1 MTLDAQTLASWGAIF
16 EIALGASLIA
26 GMVLVRR
33 GRIRAHMILQSS
45 IVLVN
50 LPFVLAT
57 MVPLYVAYVLPGVPG
72 ELGEPFYLAP
82 TIMLFAGGAA
92 EALGVYILL
101 VAGTNLVPER
111 FRFRR
116 FKLWMRAELVLWW
129 GVIVAGLS
137 TYVLWYLPTGIS

>member
-1 MTLDAQTLASWGAIF
+1 MFDAQTLAELGAIF
-16 EIALGASLIA
+16 EIALGALLVG
-26 GMVLVRR
+26 GMFLVRR
-33 GRIRAHMILQSS
+33 GRVRAHAILQGS

-57 MVPLYVAYVLPGVPG
+57 MVPLYLAYVLPDLPG
-72 ELGEPFYLAP
+72 ELLEPYYLAP
-82 TIMLFAGGAA
+82 TLMLFAGGAA

-116 FKLWMRAELVLWW
+116 FKLWMRTELVLWW

-137 TYVLWYLPTGIS
+137 TYLIWYSPSGIS